1 MFLSKLKIHGFKS
14 FPDKTELNF
23 SDGVT
28 SIVGPNGC
36 GKTNIVD
43 AIRWVLGEQKAS
55 TLRSNKMEEVIF
67 NGTKRIKPLNFCEIT
82 LTIENT
88 KGLLPVEYSTV
99 EITRRY
105 FRNGDSE
112 YYINKNQCR
121 LKDIHDMFV
130 DTGMSSGAYS
140 VIELKMIES
149 ILSQN
154 PTDRRIMID
163 EASGINNYNKQR
175 AASMRRL
182 VSTKSD
188 MERIS
193 DIMSEVEGN
202 VKKLKLQMK
211 RYDRH
216 KVLTS
221 DLSKME
227 TLYHNKVLDKLDKN
241 LTPIIASHQSM
252 SKSKDSF
259 SKELRSKESK
269 LEGIQSKFE
278 STRKKVE
285 SIHEDLKEV
294 EEKIVKIN
302 QDIIVSTE
310 QIGHSK
316 TRIEQT
322 KKEIN
327 VKKEHYGVVA
337 SEIKAME
344 SMLRKIQPDI
354 SKKEKEYNSL
364 KVDYDDL
371 NNELGKIEAQQNQS
385 QNLFIEIS
393 NIINRDNNLININSD
408 SINEKQII
416 IQNFHKE
423 ISNSRSEI
431 KIKENALNSLLK
443 KLNSIK
449 GANKKHEKDV
459 LVNISN
465 KDNIE
470 SQIIKLKEK
479 EDTYLKQQLEDE
491 NKLTFF
497 SSMISSGDG
506 SSSGNQYIIDNLSK
520 YKGVKGKLGD
530 MVSCPK
536 SLIAAFSVSL
546 GKYSEYLVID
556 TIDNAN
562 KIIRTSENKNLSFN
576 FVVLGEIPQT
586 QRNNKNTSNSL
597 LSKLKYPSSLE
608 GLLSYLLGDYILVD
622 NDEVVSA
629 KEGSYIS
636 YKGDILANQGFM
648 RIRPNKYESKIFTKN
663 EIFETQNKIKA
674 TKNILIRIQKEKDSF
689 IKKKEKI
696 EIINTDL
703 EKVQNQN
710 IRDINLLTV
719 EIEKIKFVLSEYSNR
734 VRNIQEN
741 IKSLEKELIS
751 LNMQNKKMEIT
762 IGKNG
767 DKIKAIETDKNNNF
781 KIIDKIK
788 NKVVHLRQKI
798 EEKKISFLEVNNKK
812 NALSNRINDYMA
824 NRNEI
829 KSDITRYSE
838 ESDKLIQLIGKL
850 EKSNKEFK
858 SELKKLYNL
867 EKSINR
873 NSNKLEALYSKQ
885 YQEFQKYQMEI
896 KDKRS
901 ITDENNEKLS
911 NLKVEIEKIN
921 AQKQFHESKINEIKI
936 DDSEQE
942 LDSKTLELD
951 QDRLLVRI
959 DKTKNSIDRIG
970 PINMEVDS
978 QHKAEVERF
987 DFLDEQYNDLVK
999 SESSLNET
1007 IKALD
1012 KQARELFIDTFQQ
1025 IQKNFIKTYNMF
1037 YGNAKASLELKGDDV
1052 LDAEIVIKATPPG
1065 KATQSLRMLSGGEKA
1080 ITAIALL
1087 FAIYLVKPS
1096 PFCILD
1102 EVDAPLDDTN
1112 IKRFNQVVKQFSKSS
1127 QFIIV
1132 THNKL
1137 TMEASD
1143 FLYGV
1148 TQQKEG
1154 VSKIVSVSL
1163 SEIDNRILT

>member
-88 KGLLPVEYSTV
+88 KGLLPVEYTTV

-188 MERIS
+188 MERIN

-216 KVLTS
+216 KILTS

-227 TLYHNKVLDKLDKN
+227 ALYHNKVLDKLDER
-241 LTPIIASHQSM
+241 LTPILASHDSVA
-252 SKSKDSF
+252 KSKDSF
-259 SKELRSKESK
+259 TKELNTKEGK
-269 LEGIQSKFE
+269 LEGIQNKFE

-285 SIHEDLKEV
+285 HIHVDLKEI

-310 QIGHSK
+310 QIGHSN
-316 TRIEQT
+316 TRIEQA
-322 KKEIN
+322 KKEIG
-327 VKKEHYGVVA
+327 VKKEHYQVVDN
-337 SEIKAME
+337 EIKTME
-344 SMLRKIQPDI
+344 ATLKKILPDI
-354 SKKEKEYNSL
+354 AKKEKEYKSL
-364 KVDYDDL
+364 KVEFDSLSNDL
-371 NNELGKIEAQQNQS
+371 EKMEAKQVES

-393 NIINRDNNLININSD
+393 NFINRDSNLININKD
-408 SINEKQII
+408 SMNEKQII
-416 IQNFHKE
+416 IKNRHKD
-423 ISNSRSEI
+423 ISDFRS
-431 KIKENALNSLLK
+431 KIKVKENELNSLLK
-443 KLNSIK
+443 KIDLINK
-449 GANKKHEKDV
+449 TNKKYDKD
-459 LVNISN
+459 LFSNIKIKEDLENSL
-465 KDNIE
+465 IE
-470 SQIIKLKEK
+470 LEEK
-479 EDTYLKQQLEDE
+479 ESFYLKSKLEDE
-491 NKLTFF
+491 NKLKFF
-497 SSMISSGDG
+497 SSIMSSSDG
-506 SSSGNQYIIDNLSK
+506 ESSGNKHIVDNLSK
-520 YKGVKGKLGD
+520 FKAVKGKIGD
-530 MVSCPK
+530 IVSCPK
-536 SLIAAFSVSL
+536 SLIPAFSL
-546 GKYSEYLVID
+546 AIGKYSEYLIVD
-556 TIDNAN
+556 TINNAN
-562 KIIRTSENKNLSFN
+562 KIANSLEGKNFSFN
-576 FVVLGEIPQT
+576 IIVLELIPKIDDYK
-586 QRNNKNTSNSL
+586 KNNSL
-597 LSKLKYPSSLE
+597 LINKLKFPSWLKP
-608 GLLSYLLGDYILVD
+608 LLTYMIGSYVLIDDD
-622 NDEVVSA
+622 NLISSN
-629 KEGSYIS
+629 KGNYIS
-636 YKGDILANQGFM
+636 YKGDVISKQGFL
-648 RIRPNKYESKIFTKN
+648 RIKPNKHESKIFTKN
-663 EIFETQNKIKA
+663 EISEIKNKLKA
-674 TKNILIRIQKEKDSF
+674 TDDTLDQIKKEKDNIS
-689 IKKKEKI
+689 IKSKKNEKI
-696 EIINTDL
+696 KIEL
-703 EKVQNQN
+703 EKSKEQN
-710 IRDINLLTV
+710 IRDLNLLTV
-719 EIEKIKFVLSEYSNR
+719 ENEKMKFVLSEYGNR
-734 VRNIQEN
+734 VRSIQN
-741 IKSLEKELIS
+741 DIKSLEKELIN
-751 LNMQNKKMEIT
+751 LNIQNKKMKIEIDRN
-762 IGKNG
+762 NG
-767 DKIKAIETDKNNNF
+767 KIKEIELDKKNNF
-781 KIIDKIK
+781 KVIDKIK
-788 NKVVHLRQKI
+788 NKVVDFRQKI

-812 NALSNRINDYMA
+812 NAISNRINDYA
-824 NRNEI
+824 VNKNEI
-829 KSDITRYSE
+829 KSDIDRYST
-838 ESDKLIQLIGKL
+838 ESDKLTQLINKL
-850 EKSNKEFK
+850 EKSNKNFK
-858 SELKKLYNL
+858 SDLKKLYNE
-867 EKSINR
+867 EKIINK
-873 NSNKLEALYSKQ
+873 NSNKLEALYASQ
-885 YQEFQKYQMEI
+885 YQEFQKYQLEI

-901 ITDENNEKLS
+901 ATDENNERLS
-911 NLKVEIEKIN
+911 NLKIEIEKIN
-921 AQKQFHESKINEIKI
+921 AEKHFHKSKISEI
-936 DDSEQE
+936 DLDESTEA
-942 LDSKTLELD
+942 LDSKILELD
-951 QDRLLVRI
+951 ENDLLTRI
-959 DKTKNSIDRIG
+959 DKTKNSIERIG

-987 DFLDEQYNDLVK
+987 DFLEKQYNDLVD

-1007 IKALD
+1007 IKTLD
-1012 KQARELFIDTFQQ
+1012 KQARELFIDTFEK
-1025 IQKNFIKTYNMF
+1025 IQKNFVETYNMF
-1037 YGNAKASLELKGDDV
+1037 YGDAKASLELKGDDV

-1112 IKRFNQVVKQFSKSS
+1112 IKRFNEVVKRFSKNS

-1148 TQQKEG
+1148 TQHKEG

-1163 SEIDNRILT
+1163 NEIENKILA